1 MHILC
6 LDFVCITMQCIF
18 FVCVVIKFLNKRL
31 PSNFVANPR
40 MMPKLM
46 VTSTTTGKTCPVK
59 DILTRIE
66 FQQRLKGMKANGLL
80 STGGD
85 RCSGNPI
92 DAILLAYNCTM
103 CTEVNAVD
111 LLLGF

>member
-1 MHILC
+1 
-6 LDFVCITMQCIF
+6 
-18 FVCVVIKFLNKRL
+18 
-31 PSNFVANPR
+31 
-40 MMPKLM
+40 MMSTDGMTRPGGHDT
-46 VTSTTTGKTCPVK
+46 VTLTTGKTCPVK